1 MHACFFVCC
10 AFVEGGG
17 AAACPRERCF
27 FLLFFPSYFF
37 HFGFP
42 LWFEDRNH
50 LEAKELSY
58 TTSWLLHRLSPTC
71 PGREWGLGSVSAVL
85 MEGERC
91 VRVLDKG
98 GV

>member
-1 MHACFFVCC
+1 MHACFFVCY

-27 FLLFFPSYFF
+27 LLFFPSYFF

-42 LWFEDRNH
+42 LRFEGRNH
-50 LEAKELSY
+50 LQAKELSY
-58 TTSWLLHRLSPTC
+58 TTSWLLHRPGPTC